1 MGSPDWYDLEPALE
15 ILSTFKTWAVVGCSS
30 DPLRDSNSVA
40 RYLIGNGY
48 EVVPVN
54 PNEDEVFGLPCYDR
68 LDQIPEPGRI
78 EVVDIFR
85 RPEEAGAHV
94 DEAIDIGAKAIWMQL
109 GVIDEAAAERAKAAG
124 LRVVMDR
131 CPRIDLPRLA
141 RN

>member
-1 MGSPDWYDLEPALE
+1 MSADWYDIEPALE
-15 ILSTFKTWAVVGCSS
+15 ILASFKTWAVVGCSS

-54 PNEDEVFGLPCYDR
+54 PHEDEVFGLPCYDS
-68 LDQIPEPGRI
+68 LEEIPDAGRI

-85 RPEEAGAHV
+85 RPEAAGEHV
-94 DEAIDIGAKAIWMQL
+94 DEAIAIGAKAIWMQL
-109 GVIDEAAAERAKAAG
+109 GVVDEAAAGRAEAAG

-141 RN
+141 RS